1 MKTSALRQPR
11 RWLIPL
17 VALALV
23 IAAVVWLRQRPVA
36 ADAVTVTAAPLR
48 QSLVFSARVAS
59 VARTDLAATVTGR
72 VARVLVREGDRVRA
86 GQTVVELEADELTA
100 QAAQARAALASA
112 EARLKAQAQV
122 SEPVSR
128 QSVAQARSNAEFAL
142 RELDRARALFNQ
154 GFIGQARLQEAERAA
169 QVAQA
174 ALAAAEAQAAGN
186 TPGGVETA
194 ALAARVREAQAAL
207 ALAEARLGQTRIVA
221 PAAGRIVTRSV
232 EPGDV
237 VQPARR
243 ILTLAAD
250 GETRLIAQ
258 VDEKNLAL
266 LREGLTAT
274 ASTDAFPD
282 RPFTATLNF
291 LAPAA
296 DAARGTV
303 EARLAVKEPPAFL
316 RDDMTVSVEVVTAER
331 ANTLAVPAGA
341 LRESDGKTQLLVA
354 EDGVARLVPVRAGI
368 RTPQRVEI
376 VEGVAAG
383 ATVIVD
389 AAIKPGQRV
398 RPQVAA
404 PRAAG
409 GGLEGPMTG
418 AR

>member
-1 MKTSALRQPR
+1 MKTLALRQPR

-17 VALALV
+17 VVVAVAV
-23 IAAVVWLRQRPVA
+23 AVVVWLRQRPVA
-36 ADAVTVTAAPLR
+36 ADVVSLTAAPLR

-128 QSVAQARSNAEFAL
+128 QSVAQARSNAEFAR
-142 RELDRARALFNQ
+142 RELDRQRALFNQ
-154 GFIGQARLQEAERAA
+154 GFIGQARLQDAERAA

-186 TPGGVETA
+186 TPAGVETA

-207 ALAEARLGQTRIVA
+207 ALAEARLAQTRIVA
-221 PAAGRIVTRSV
+221 PAAGRIVSRSV

-282 RPFTATLNF
+282 KPFTATLNF

-303 EARLAVKEPPAFL
+303 EARLVVKDPPAFL

-331 ANTLAVPAGA
+331 ASTLAVPAGA
-341 LRESDGKTQLLVA
+341 LRESDGKSQVLVV
-354 EDGVARLVPVRAGI
+354 EDGVARLVPVRVGI

-376 VEGVAAG
+376 VEGLSAG
-383 ATVIVD
+383 ASVIVD
-389 AAIKPGQRV
+389 ATIKPGQRV
-398 RPQVAA
+398 RAQVAS
-404 PRAAG
+404 PRAAAG
-409 GGLEGPMTG
+409 SFEGPMTG
-418 AR
+418 GR

>member
-17 VALALV
+17 VVVAIVVAL
-23 IAAVVWLRQRPVA
+23 VVWLRQRPVA

-86 GQTVVELEADELTA
+86 GQIVVELEADELTA

-128 QSVAQARSNAEFAL
+128 QSVAQARSNAEFAR
-142 RELDRARALFNQ
+142 RELDRQRALFNQ
-154 GFIGQARLQEAERAA
+154 GFIGQARLQDAERAA

-186 TPGGVETA
+186 TSGGVETA

-207 ALAEARLGQTRIVA
+207 ALAEARLAQTRIVA

-282 RPFTATLNF
+282 KPFTATLNF

-303 EARLAVKEPPAFL
+303 EARLVVKEPPAFL

-383 ATVIVD
+383 ASVIVD
-389 AAIKPGQRV
+389 PAIKPGQRV
-398 RPQVAA
+398 RPQVAS
-404 PRAAG
+404 PRVATG
-409 GGLEGPMTG
+409 SLEGPMTG
-418 AR
+418 GR

>member
-1 MKTSALRQPR
+1 MKTPPLRPLRQ
-11 RWLIPL
+11 LLLPL
-17 VALALV
+17 VVLTLLIVAL
-23 IAAVVWLRQRPVA
+23 VWLRQRPAV

-59 VARTDLAATVTGR
+59 VARSDLASTVTGR

-86 GQTVVELEADELTA
+86 GQTVVELEASELEA

-128 QSVAQARSNAEFAL
+128 QSVAQARSNAEFAR
-142 RELDRARALFNQ
+142 RELDRQRALFNQ
-154 GFIGQARLQEAERAA
+154 GFIGQARLQDAERAA

-174 ALAAAEAQAAGN
+174 VLAAAEAQAAGN
-186 TPGGVETA
+186 TSGGVETA

-207 ALAEARLGQTRIVA
+207 ALAEARLAQTRIVA
-221 PAAGRIVTRSV
+221 PADGRIVGRSV

-243 ILTLAAD
+243 LLTLAAD

-282 RPFTATLNF
+282 KPFTATLDF

-303 EARLAVKEPPAFL
+303 EARLVVKEPPAFL

-331 ANTLAVPAGA
+331 ANTLTVPAAA
-341 LRESDGKTQLLVA
+341 LRDVDGRTQLLVA
-354 EDGVARLVPVRAGI
+354 EDGVARLIPVRLGI

-376 VEGVAAG
+376 VDGVAAG
-383 ATVIVD
+383 TTVIVD

-398 RPQVAA
+398 RLRMAS
-404 PRAAG
+404 PRAER
-409 GGLEGPMTG
+409 GGLEGPVTG

>member
-1 MKTSALRQPR
+1 MKTLALRQPR

-17 VALALV
+17 VVVAVVVAV
-23 IAAVVWLRQRPVA
+23 VVWLRQRPVA
-36 ADAVTVTAAPLR
+36 ADVVSLTAAPLR

-128 QSVAQARSNAEFAL
+128 QSVAQARSNAEFAR
-142 RELDRARALFNQ
+142 RELDRQRALFNQ
-154 GFIGQARLQEAERAA
+154 GFIGQARLQDAERAA

-186 TPGGVETA
+186 TPAGVETA

-207 ALAEARLGQTRIVA
+207 ALAEARLAQTRIVA
-221 PAAGRIVTRSV
+221 PAAGRIVSRSV

-282 RPFTATLNF
+282 KPFTATLNF

-303 EARLAVKEPPAFL
+303 EARLVVKDPPAFL

-331 ANTLAVPAGA
+331 ASTLAVPAGA
-341 LRESDGKTQLLVA
+341 LRESDGKSQVLVV
-354 EDGVARLVPVRAGI
+354 EDGVARLVPVRVGI

-376 VEGVAAG
+376 VEGLSAG
-383 ATVIVD
+383 ASVIVD
-389 AAIKPGQRV
+389 ATIKPGQRV
-398 RPQVAA
+398 RAQVAS
-404 PRAAG
+404 PRAAAG
-409 GGLEGPMTG
+409 SFEGPMTG
-418 AR
+418 GR

>member
-1 MKTSALRQPR
+1 VKTSALRQPR